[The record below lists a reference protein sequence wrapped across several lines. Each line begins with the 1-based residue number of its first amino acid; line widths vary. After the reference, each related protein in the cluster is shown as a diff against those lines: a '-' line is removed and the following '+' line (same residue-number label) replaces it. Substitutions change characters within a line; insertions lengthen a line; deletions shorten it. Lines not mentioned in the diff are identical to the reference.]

1 MGSASSEEKKDQEII
16 AGNMG
21 IKDISYIS
29 SVIQVL
35 YNLPLLKNYFLQNN
49 YQQNYPKLNL
59 MKSPKIYYLV

>member
-49 YQQNYPKLNL
+49 YQQ
-59 MKSPKIYYLV
+59 SPNKPLGVW